1 MNAKHTLTVPLA
13 GHRNAV
19 RDTGEGMTALGSVPA
34 APLDRSHLPQ
44 AAAVIG
50 ARNLGG
56 AIARD
61 LLAHG
66 VRVAS
71 VARTASDLEALRDE
85 GAITLSADATELDQL
100 DRGLARAAEA
110 IGPIELIVDA
120 VSAAR
125 PPGDGSGF
133 GGGPLASATLAGF
146 DAWLVSVTRQAFV
159 TLQAGIHALTTG
171 GGVFIE
177 IVGAPARRADPGR
190 GLLAAGG
197 AAVRALTHAAAQEA
211 REHGVHVALLIVD
224 GIIESPKTAQM
235 TRGMSA
241 EALVRQQDVAA
252 AVRFLA
258 GQGSR
263 GMTHELV
270 ITPAG
275 ARWLP

>member
-1 MNAKHTLTVPLA
+1 MTVLSTTPA
-13 GHRNAV
+13 TRVDSPRAV
-19 RDTGEGMTALGSVPA
+19 
-34 APLDRSHLPQ
+34 Q
-44 AAAVIG
+44 AAVVLG

-56 AIARD
+56 EIARD
-61 LLAHG
+61 LLG
-66 VRVAS
+66 RGMRVAS
-71 VARTASDLEALRDE
+71 VARTASDLDALRDE
-85 GAITLSADATELDQL
+85 GAVPVSADAGDADQL
-100 DRGLARAAEA
+100 AHGLARAADA
-110 IGPIELIVDA
+110 IGPIDLIVDA

-133 GGGPLASATLAGF
+133 GGGSLASATLAGF
-146 DAWLVSVTRQAFV
+146 DAWVVSVTRQAFV
-159 TLQAGIHALTTG
+159 TLQAGVRALTDR
-171 GGVFIE
+171 GGVFVE

-190 GLLAAGG
+190 GLVAAGS

-211 REHGVHVALLIVD
+211 REHAVHVALLIVD

-235 TRGMSA
+235 TRGMPA
-241 EALVRQQDVAA
+241 EALVRQNDVAA

-258 GQGSR
+258 TQSAR